1 MKNKLRKKFTQLR
14 AKKYLELNSKQI
26 QTIYFSLLRII
37 KQHKIKVI
45 GSYQPIHT
53 ELNIKPVLELLKKKC
68 VIALPRVLNKNNME
82 FRAWNKYDPL
92 YVSKFGILEPSAK
105 NKKLV
110 PQLFLA
116 PLLAFDSNFNRLGYG
131 RGYYDKYLSK
141 NKNFLTYGIAFS
153 FQQAK
158 TIPVHKND
166 VVLKGIITEEG
177 SVIN

>member
-26 QTIYFSLLRII
+26 QTIYSSLLSII
-37 KQHKIKVI
+37 KQDKIKVI

-53 ELNIKPVLELLKKKC
+53 ELNIKQVLELLKKKYL
-68 VIALPRVLNKNNME
+68 IALPRVLNKNNME
-82 FRAWNKYDPL
+82 FRAWNEYDPL

-116 PLLAFDSNFNRLGYG
+116 PLLAFDLNFNRKKESA
-131 RGYYDKYLSK
+131 DKKVY
-141 NKNFLTYGIAFS
+141 
-153 FQQAK
+153 
-158 TIPVHKND
+158 IP
-166 VVLKGIITEEG
+166 
-177 SVIN
+177 

>member
-26 QTIYFSLLRII
+26 QTIYSSLLRII

-45 GSYQPIHT
+45 GRMPQT
-53 ELNIKPVLELLKKKC
+53 LNIKPVLELLKKKC

-82 FRAWNKYDPL
+82 FRAWNEYDPL

-116 PLLAFDSNFNRLGYG
+116 PLLAFDLNFNRLGYG
-131 RGYYDKYLSK
+131 KH
-141 NKNFLTYGIAFS
+141 IM
-153 FQQAK
+153 
-158 TIPVHKND
+158 
-166 VVLKGIITEEG
+166 
-177 SVIN
+177 INIYQKIKIF